1 MPFAPVGH
9 GIASKPRGNA
19 MDIKRFQGI
28 AALLLEK
35 HYGIGLNDTHL
46 WDDRLVAECIRQGYR
61 PYQVVAE
68 LAEEADLDRIDCFGF
83 YGVPSKVAIT
93 AADETGA
100 LAVLEGVSYRL
111 HSPLGPRNGWVAVKI
126 GGDGS

>member
-1 MPFAPVGH
+1 
-9 GIASKPRGNA
+9 

-68 LAEEADLDRIDCFGF
+68 HAEEADLDRIDCRYYCGM
-83 YGVPSKVAIT
+83 PSKGAIT
-93 AADETGA
+93 AADEDA
-100 LAVLEGVSYRL
+100 ASRRED
-111 HSPLGPRNGWVAVKI
+111 AQ
-126 GGDGS
+126 GD

>member
-9 GIASKPRGNA
+9 GIASKPRGNV

-35 HYGIGLNDTHL
+35 HYGISLNDTHL

-68 LAEEADLDRIDCFGF
+68 HAEEADLDRIDCRYYCGM
-83 YGVPSKVAIT
+83 PSKGAIT
-93 AADETGA
+93 AADEDA
-100 LAVLEGVSYRL
+100 ASRRED
-111 HSPLGPRNGWVAVKI
+111 AQ
-126 GGDGS
+126 GD